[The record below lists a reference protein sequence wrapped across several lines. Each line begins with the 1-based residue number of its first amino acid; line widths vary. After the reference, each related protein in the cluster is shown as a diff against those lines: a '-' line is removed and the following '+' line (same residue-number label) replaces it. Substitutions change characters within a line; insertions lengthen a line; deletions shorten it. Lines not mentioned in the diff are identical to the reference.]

1 MMKRPDIKIKYL
13 LFLTFLIVIPFN
25 YVLSQNNIEQE
36 IKKQFE
42 IALNQFNSGD
52 FNQAITSF
60 NKIITDYDYNSKTT
74 ISEFFKSK
82 TLLQLK
88 QLEEFKTV
96 ADRFLEK
103 YPDSRYIEEIRLM
116 LAKYYIEV
124 ANYYNAFRETLLIID
139 KTNSSSYANKAR
151 ETGEGIAAKYLNDSQ
166 LQKLYSSFTGN
177 KVKSFVLLQ
186 IGKYFVRNGDSLGAK
201 GTLSDLMN
209 TYPESVE
216 YDEAKKL
223 YNYSYDTK
231 PASTVIGVMLPLE
244 TNSAGEFTSQTAAE
258 ILEGIKFAVNEF
270 NQLRSDKVG
279 LLIRDTKQDNEEIKK
294 IREEFT
300 SHPSLIAILGPIFS
314 NEVRT
319 ALKEFENYDIP
330 IISPTATDDD
340 LTSLNQNFFQA
351 NPSFSTRGKVM
362 AQYIFYV
369 ENKRTVSVINS
380 INGYSPLLAA
390 NFLEEFERLGGTV
403 LRRETFKDTT
413 TDFSVPLSNI
423 YSDSLT
429 TQGIYIPLSD
439 NSVTPYIFSELIKFY
454 TKIPMYGNQDWFTAK
469 GFETAPE
476 ISNNLIFTSDYFV
489 DYNSEDYF
497 NFNSRFISV
506 TGKDVNR
513 NALYGY
519 DAAKFLLTALRNS
532 EYGRE
537 NLRAKMISG
546 MISNGIHNNIS
557 FDEKRVNRFL
567 NIVRYK
573 NGIFEL
579 VDKFR
584 LSQ

>member
-1 MMKRPDIKIKYL
+1 MNKSYKKAKHL
-13 LFLTFLIVIPFN
+13 LLLVILIAFPFN
-25 YVLSQNNIEQE
+25 FTLSQKNSEQE
-36 IKKQFE
+36 IEKQFDD
-42 IALNQFNSGD
+42 ALYQFKSGEYDKAFNS
-52 FNQAITSF
+52 FSN
-60 NKIITDYDYNSKTT
+60 IITEYDYNSKTT
-74 ISEFFKSK
+74 ISEFFKAK
-82 TLLQLK
+82 ILFELRQFG
-88 QLEEFKTV
+88 EFKSI
-96 ADRFLEK
+96 ADGFLEK
-103 YPDSRYIEEIRLM
+103 YPNSRYIEEIRLQ
-116 LAKYYIEV
+116 LTKYYLEI
-124 ANYYNAFRETLLIID
+124 ANYYNAFRETLLIIE
-139 KTNSSSYANKAR
+139 KTNSSTYEIKAR
-151 ETGEGIAAKYLNDSQ
+151 KTGEGIAVKYLNDSQ
-166 LQKLYSSFTGN
+166 LQKLNSLFTSS
-177 KVKSFVLLQ
+177 KVRSFVLLQ
-186 IGKYFVRNGDSLGAK
+186 VGKYFIRTGDSFSAK
-201 GTLSDLMN
+201 STFSDLMN
-209 TYPESVE
+209 NYPESVE
-216 YDEAKKL
+216 YNEANNL
-223 YNYSYDTK
+223 YDFSYDFK
-231 PASTVIGVMLPLE
+231 PVVKLVGVMLPLE
-244 TNSAGEFTSQTAAE
+244 TNLLGVFTSQPAAE

-270 NQLRSDKVG
+270 NQMRNDKIG
-279 LLIRDTKQDNEEIKK
+279 IIIRDTKKDIEEIKK

-300 SHPSLIAILGPIFS
+300 SINSLVVILGPIFS
-314 NEVRT
+314 NEVRAT
-319 ALKEFENYDIP
+319 LEEFDDYDIP

-390 NFLEEFERLGGTV
+390 NFSEEFERLGGTV

-489 DYNSEDYF
+489 DFNSDEYY
-497 NFNSRFISV
+497 NFNDQFISV

-519 DAAKFLLTALRNS
+519 DAAKFVLTALRNS
-532 EYGRE
+532 EFGRE
-537 NLRAKMISG
+537 NLKAKMISG
-546 MISNGIHNNIS
+546 MISSGMHNNIS

-573 NGIFEL
+573 DGVFEL

>member
-1 MMKRPDIKIKYL
+1 MNSLNKKIHYL
-13 LFLTFLIVIPFN
+13 LFLTILIALPFN
-25 YVLSQNNIEQE
+25 YTHSQNYNENE
-36 IKKQFE
+36 IDKLFDN
-42 IALNQFNSGD
+42 ALNQFNSGD
-52 FNQAITSF
+52 YNLSIYNF
-60 NKIITDYDYNSKTT
+60 NKIIVGYEYNSKTT
-74 ISEFFKSK
+74 VSEFFKAK
-82 TLLQLK
+82 ILLQLE
-88 QLEEFKTV
+88 QLEEFKEV
-96 ADRFLEK
+96 ADGFLEK
-103 YPDSRYIEEIRLM
+103 YPNSKYIQEMRL
-116 LAKYYIEV
+116 LLTKYYIEI
-124 ANYYNAFRETLLIID
+124 ANYYNAFRETLFIIE
-139 KTNSSSYANKAR
+139 KTNSSSYEIKAR
-151 ETGEGIAAKYLNDSQ
+151 KTGEGIAAKYLNDSQ
-166 LQKLYSSFTGN
+166 LQKLYSLFTSN
-177 KVKSFVLLQ
+177 KVKSFVLLEL
-186 IGKYFVRNGDSLGAK
+186 GKYFIRTRDSFNAK
-201 GTLSDLMN
+201 STFSDLMN
-209 TYPESVE
+209 SYPESVE
-216 YDEAKKL
+216 YNEANKL
-223 YNYSYDTK
+223 YDFSYDSS
-231 PASTVIGVMLPLE
+231 PVVTVIGVMLPLE
-244 TNSAGEFTSQTAAE
+244 TNSFGEFTSQPAAE

-270 NQLRSDKVG
+270 NQTRNDIIG
-279 LLIRDTKQDNEEIKK
+279 LIIRDTKKDVEEIKK

-300 SHPSLIAILGPIFS
+300 SLNSLVAIVGPIFS
-314 NEVRT
+314 NEVRA
-319 ALKEFENYDIP
+319 ALEEFDDYDIP

-340 LTSLNQNFFQA
+340 LTGLNPNFFQA

-369 ENKRTVSVINS
+369 ENKRIVSVINS
-380 INGYSPLLAA
+380 INGYSPLLAS
-390 NFLEEFERLGGTV
+390 NFSEEFERLGGTV

-489 DYNSEDYF
+489 DFNSDEYY
-497 NFNSRFISV
+497 NFNDQFISV
-506 TGKDVNR
+506 TGKDINR

-519 DAAKFLLTALRNS
+519 DAAKYVLTAFRNS
-532 EYGRE
+532 EFGRE

-546 MISNGIHNNIS
+546 MISSGMHNNIS
-557 FDEKRVNRFL
+557 FDERRVNRFL

-573 NGIFEL
+573 DGVFEL